1 MFLTSFEGCNNSV
14 LSKSVGAIFPT
25 FTHFVSHFGN
35 THVFQTNGILSPL
48 KDSAEAEIYKFAS
61 FCLISNMSYLG
72 FQFAKS
78 SKSAAPV
85 KC

>member
-1 MFLTSFEGCNNSV
+1 MEGCRNSV
-14 LSKSVGAIFPT
+14 LSKSAGAVFPT

-35 THVFQTNGILSPL
+35 TQQYFKRVFYLFL
-48 KDSAEAEIYKFAS
+48 KDSAETEIYKFTS

-72 FQFAKS
+72 FQFPNN
-78 SKSAAPV
+78 SKGAAPV

>member
-1 MFLTSFEGCNNSV
+1 M

-35 THVFQTNGILSPL
+35 TERYFKQRVFYLLL
-48 KDSAEAEIYKFAS
+48 KDSAEAKIYKFAS

-78 SKSAAPV
+78 SRMLLCEVLINVQVLAI
-85 KC
+85 